1 MNFNNFKI
9 GTRLGAAFAGVLA
22 LTIFLGVF
30 SIEQLSLVNEATRD
44 EATNWLAGTRALG
57 DYRSVIDN
65 IRRVEVQDITAVT
78 AADYGRWEKRIA
90 ELKAKAGNAWKVYS
104 ITIAPGEERSLASAI
119 ETAQQNF
126 FEADAA
132 LLKTAREAAA
142 FNEQVRKAYNG
153 ESLQKFNALTA
164 AVDKDVAF
172 QGEGAYTA
180 YLNSQNAYQST
191 RTAVV
196 VLLLVT
202 VAIGS
207 VLARFITRGITR
219 PVAVAVQLAKT
230 VASGDLTSNIEVRS
244 RDEIGELQQALA
256 EMNTRLS
263 EIVSQVR
270 NSSDSIA
277 TGSQEIATGNADLSQ
292 RTEEQA
298 SNLEQ
303 TAASMEEL
311 TATVQQNTDSAN
323 QAKQLAMRAS
333 TVAQQGRQ
341 AVERVVSTME
351 GISQSSRKIADIIG
365 VIDGIA
371 FQTNILALNAAV
383 EAARAG
389 EQGRGFAVVAGEVRT
404 LAQRSAQAAKE
415 IKGLIDESVERVGA
429 GSGHVATAGE
439 TMAEVVTSVK
449 RVSDLVAEISA
460 ASREQSTGIG
470 QVGDAVQQLDQVTQ
484 QNAALVEQSAA
495 ASESLQLQA
504 QQLTSIV
511 SFFRLNRDVQTT
523 RDVDS

>member
-1 MNFNNFKI
+1 MNLNDFKI

-22 LTIFLGVF
+22 LTVLLGAF
-30 SIEQLSLVNEATRD
+30 SIEQLSLVNDATRD
-44 EATNWLAGTRALG
+44 EATHWLAATWALG

-65 IRRVEVQDITAVT
+65 IRRVEVQDITASAV
-78 AADYGRWEKRIA
+78 ADFDRWERRIA
-90 ELKAKAGNAWKVYS
+90 ELKAKAGNAWKVYL
-104 ITIAPGEERSLASAI
+104 TTVAPGQEQSLASAI
-119 ETAQQNF
+119 EAAQQKF

-132 LLKTAREAAA
+132 LLKTSRETAG
-142 FNEQVRKAYNG
+142 FTEEVRKAYNG

-164 AVDKDVAF
+164 AVDKDVAL

-180 YLNSQNAYQST
+180 YRNSQDAYHST

-196 VLLLVT
+196 ALLLIT
-202 VAIGS
+202 IAIGS
-207 VLARFITRGITR
+207 ALARFITRGITR
-219 PVAVAVQLAKT
+219 PVAVAVQLART

-244 RDEIGELQQALA
+244 RDEIGQLQHALA
-256 EMNTRLS
+256 EMNARLS

-270 NSSDSIA
+270 SSSDSIA

-303 TAASMEEL
+303 TAAAMEEL
-311 TATVQQNTDSAN
+311 AATVQQNTDSAN
-323 QAKQLAMRAS
+323 LADQLAMHAS
-333 TVAQQGRQ
+333 TVAQRGRQ
-341 AVERVVSTME
+341 VVERVVSTME
-351 GISQSSRKIADIIG
+351 AISQSSRKIADIIG

-404 LAQRSAQAAKE
+404 LAQRSAQAARE
-415 IKGLIDESVERVGA
+415 IKSLIDESVEKVETGT
-429 GSGHVATAGE
+429 GLVATAGE
-439 TMAEVVTSVK
+439 TMAEIVASVK

-460 ASREQSTGIG
+460 ASREQSSGIG

-484 QNAALVEQSAA
+484 QNAALVEESAA

-504 QQLTSIV
+504 RQLTSIV
-511 SFFRLNRDVQTT
+511 SFFRLNQDTSTT
-523 RDVDS
+523 PVLE